1 MLRPGMEPVEEV
13 CSQGTEV
20 TRLDKAARQF
30 TAEHVRLGLHVPVER
45 KDLLKAVG
53 SLAKNASR

>member
-1 MLRPGMEPVEEV
+1 MEPVEEV